1 MIVNPDKFQAII
13 LDKKNSNLTK
23 KGSAIDSQQIKTAS
37 TAGHLGIQL
46 NDKFNFNYHVS
57 NNKRSATN
65 QLRSWSTIKTE
76 NKNTFLTLLHS

>member
-23 KGSAIDSQQIKTAS
+23 KGLAIDSQQIKTAS

-46 NDKFNFNYHVS
+46 NDKFNFNYHIS